1 MINVIDENKD
11 DDFLYLFYNHENLLP
26 EIASYLDKYSIESG
40 CFFSLYINGK
50 CIGVIYFLNNQKKFI
65 YDTYLRE
72 VLVFYCN
79 LLRENFLI
87 YTLNIENDDYKR
99 TLNNLLNVSK
109 YMLYSINKAN
119 FKLDFVSD
127 RLKDIN
133 PNIENGK
140 PCFEAIYG
148 LKKQCE
154 DCPLLVNRNK
164 TSKINDLSFTSS
176 LNLTFN
182 HHRRPIILLEPLTG
196 EDKRLNSRIDPN
208 LLIYNY
214 FSFNSFLQEKFLENS
229 KGYVIVSRIENMA
242 EVLDEAGEYG
252 YNYLVKTI
260 TRRLIEDGYFNRI
273 YSYNNETLGFIF
285 NEFDRNSVIDFVEK
299 INNIFLEE
307 HVFNEKKIKFIP
319 THFVLGYPSN
329 YASFNDFS
337 RHIEQAMNSVKP
349 NTNNDLII
357 EGKELIR
364 PASRNK
370 YILELIDEAFKRNS
384 FDFEILPFVNKND
397 KSIIGGEIL
406 LRLKDEIRNSN
417 FNAFEFIK
425 IISENNMMNAL
436 SNLLIGQVGKI
447 YKEYGSTIFRTNGLE
462 RMTINIDTTYFSNP
476 SFIDEMAKIIYE
488 YNFQKSF
495 LKFEI
500 TEADIDN
507 NIERIPE
514 IIKKLKGLDV
524 DVVCDQYTGEHLSIE
539 KLKEVG
545 VKEIK
550 IPYSIVKDITKDE
563 AKFNVVKEMSL
574 ESRKQDLKATL
585 VGVENEAQYE
595 LIKAIDVNYCQG
607 YYFSKPVS
615 LLNFMSL
622 IKRNK

>member
-1 MINVIDENKD
+1 
-11 DDFLYLFYNHENLLP
+11 
-26 EIASYLDKYSIESG
+26 
-40 CFFSLYINGK
+40 
-50 CIGVIYFLNNQKKFI
+50 
-65 YDTYLRE
+65 
-72 VLVFYCN
+72 
-79 LLRENFLI
+79 
-87 YTLNIENDDYKR
+87 
-99 TLNNLLNVSK
+99 
-109 YMLYSINKAN
+109 
-119 FKLDFVSD
+119 
-127 RLKDIN
+127 
-133 PNIENGK
+133 
-140 PCFEAIYG
+140 
-148 LKKQCE
+148 
-154 DCPLLVNRNK
+154 
-164 TSKINDLSFTSS
+164 
-176 LNLTFN
+176 
-182 HHRRPIILLEPLTG
+182 
-196 EDKRLNSRIDPN
+196 
-208 LLIYNY
+208 
-214 FSFNSFLQEKFLENS
+214 
-229 KGYVIVSRIENMA
+229 MA

-337 RHIEQAMNSVKP
+337 RHIVQAMNSVKP

-524 DVVCDQYTGEHLSIE
+524 DVVCDQYTGEHLSME